1 MESTMTR
8 SRTPYLLGTALL
20 LVATG
25 AGTALAQS
33 TSGTTTPPAT
43 QATPQ
48 TCPGG
53 GHVHGAAG
61 GAGQGCMGGM
71 HHGMHQGGM
80 GRMHGGHGG
89 RGGHAGHGMSR
100 LDTDRDGAVSRA
112 EFEQAQQA
120 GAQRRLQAF
129 DTADA
134 DKDGKV
140 TTAEWQAFREQM
152 RAQAGVQGGA
162 AQRGRM
168 RGGQAAPQGA
178 PGLPATPRPAEAA
191 PGA

>member
-1 MESTMTR
+1 
-8 SRTPYLLGTALL
+8 
-20 LVATG
+20 
-25 AGTALAQS
+25 
-33 TSGTTTPPAT
+33 
-43 QATPQ
+43 
-48 TCPGG
+48 
-53 GHVHGAAG
+53 
-61 GAGQGCMGGM
+61 
-71 HHGMHQGGM
+71 
-80 GRMHGGHGG
+80 
-89 RGGHAGHGMSR
+89 MSR
-100 LDTDRDGAVSRA
+100 LDADRDGAVSRA

-140 TTAEWQAFREQM
+140 TTAEWQTFREQM

-168 RGGQAAPQGA
+168 PGGEAAPQRAPGA
-178 PGLPATPRPAEAA
+178 PVTPRPADLT